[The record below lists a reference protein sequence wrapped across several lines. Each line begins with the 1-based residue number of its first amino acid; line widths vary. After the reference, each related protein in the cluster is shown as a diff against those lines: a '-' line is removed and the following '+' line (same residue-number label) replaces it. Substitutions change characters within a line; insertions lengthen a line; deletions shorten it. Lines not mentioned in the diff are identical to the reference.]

1 LTNILFPSVRDL
13 AVLPPAVNAI
23 NYLSNSND
31 VTVFSY
37 FGNKTQFTTRTNS
50 LFLSKSPYPKSFF
63 RRVSAKIYTWIV
75 FYSYLIKNAKKIDF
89 VWLVV
94 WDFPLI
100 MPVLKMAGFKG
111 KTIFQMNE
119 LNFKQFRFG
128 KKVDHVIIPDENRA
142 WITYFLAGLKEKPN
156 VLPNIP
162 YVPKSLL
169 DINKRTELHSIK
181 EALPNSKIILYQGTI
196 DYQRRCL
203 KEIFMAIS
211 NLPPEV
217 ILVIMPGNYS
227 DEKILNQI
235 KTDLIALN
243 IEERVFIIKS
253 VRAPEHLLS
262 VNQADIGI
270 GLYRPISLNQVYA
283 APNRLYEFT
292 MFGIPQILPHFP
304 HFKMLESKYK
314 FGINTVDPES
324 VIEITNSIRLL
335 LNEENHKEGKENALK
350 FFKHEGSF
358 EEKFDHAWKKII
370 KAI

>member
-1 LTNILFPSVRDL
+1 MTNILFPSVRDL

-23 NYLSNSND
+23 NYLSRKND

-37 FGNKTQFTTRTNS
+37 FGSKAQFTTQTNS
-50 LFLSKSPYPKSFF
+50 VFLSESPYPKSFF
-63 RRVSAKIYTWIV
+63 RRVKAKIYTWIA
-75 FYSYLIKNAKKIDF
+75 FYSFLMKNAKKIDF

-100 MPVLKMAGFKG
+100 LPVLKISGFKG

-119 LNFKQFRFG
+119 LNFKEFQFG
-128 KKVDHVIIPDENRA
+128 KRVDHVIIPDENRA
-142 WITYFLAGLKEKPN
+142 WITYFLAGLRNKPI

-169 DINKRTELHSIK
+169 APEKTELSSIK
-181 EALPNSKIILYQGTI
+181 EAFPSSKIILYQGTI

-211 NLPPEV
+211 NLPSEV

-227 DEKILNQI
+227 DEKVLSQI
-235 KTDLIALN
+235 KEDLIDLN
-243 IEERVFIIKS
+243 IEKRVFIIKS
-253 VRAPEHLLS
+253 VRAPKHLLS
-262 VNQADIGI
+262 VSQADIGI
-270 GLYRPISLNQVYA
+270 GLYRPTSLNQIYA

-314 FGINTVDPES
+314 FGVNTVDPES

-335 LNEENHKEGKENALK
+335 LNEENYKKGKENASK
-350 FFKHEGSF
+350 FFKVEGSF
-358 EEKFDHAWKKII
+358 ETHFDNVWKKII
-370 KAI
+370 KAV

>member
-1 LTNILFPSVRDL
+1 MDTILFPSVRDL

-23 NYLSNSND
+23 NYLSNSNC

-37 FGNKTQFTTRTNS
+37 FGNTNQFTARTNS
-50 LFLSKSPYPKSFF
+50 LFLSKARYPKSFF
-63 RRVSAKIYTWIV
+63 RRASAKIYTWVV
-75 FYSYLIKNAKKIDF
+75 FYIYLLKNAKKIDF
-89 VWLVV
+89 IWLVV

-100 MPVLKMAGFKG
+100 IPILKLAGFKG

-119 LNFKQFRFG
+119 LNFNQFRFV

-142 WITYFLAGLKEKPN
+142 WITYFLARLKEKPS

-162 YVPKSLL
+162 YLPDSLL
-169 DINKRTELHSIK
+169 TSGKTELSSIK
-181 EALPNSKIILYQGTI
+181 ETFPNSKIILYQGTI

-203 KEIFMAIS
+203 KEIFLAIF

-217 ILVIMPGNYS
+217 ILVIMPGNYT
-227 DEKILNQI
+227 DKTVLNQI
-235 KTDLIALN
+235 KTDLKILN
-243 IEERVFIIKS
+243 LEERVFIIKS

-262 VNQADIGI
+262 VSQADIGI
-270 GLYRPISLNQVYA
+270 GLYRPISLNQIYA

-304 HFKMLESKYK
+304 YFKTLENKYT

-324 VIEITNSIRLL
+324 VAEITESIRLL
-335 LNEENHKEGKENALK
+335 LNEENYKTGKENARK
-350 FFKHEGSF
+350 FFKIEGSF
-358 EEKFDHAWKKII
+358 KEHFDSIWHKIT
-370 KAI
+370 KNV

>member
-1 LTNILFPSVRDL
+1 MANILFPSVRDL

-23 NYLSNSND
+23 NYLSNSDN
-31 VTVFSY
+31 VTIFSY
-37 FGNKTQFTTRTNS
+37 FGSESQFTKNTN
-50 LFLSKSPYPKSFF
+50 LVFLSKSRYPKSFL
-63 RRVSAKIYTWIV
+63 RRVTAKIYTWIV
-75 FYSYLIKNAKKIDF
+75 FYIYLLKNAKNIDF

-100 MPVLKMAGFKG
+100 LLVLKVGGFKG

-119 LNFKQFRFG
+119 LDFKQFRFG

-142 WITYFLAGLKEKPN
+142 WITYFLAELKERPI

-162 YVPKSLL
+162 YLPETLQSSEK
-169 DINKRTELHSIK
+169 TEISSIK
-181 EALPNSKIILYQGTI
+181 EAFPKSKIILYQGTI

-211 NLPPEV
+211 NLPQEV

-227 DEKILNQI
+227 DERILNQI
-235 KTDLIALN
+235 KTDLRSLN

-262 VNQADIGI
+262 VSQADIGI
-270 GLYRPISLNQVYA
+270 GLYRPISLNQIYA

-304 HFKMLESKYK
+304 YFRTLENKYS

-324 VIEITNSIRLL
+324 VDEITESIRLL
-335 LNEENHKEGKENALK
+335 LNDGNYKKGRENAMRFSK
-350 FFKHEGSF
+350 IEGNFEKH
-358 EEKFDHAWKKII
+358 FDNVWQKIT
-370 KAI
+370 KNA